1 MSKITDISFI
11 SSGAD
16 AEQRFAS
23 IVDKFLGDQE
33 HISKTLDD
41 GTQVF
46 IRKQNLGERGA
57 ARCININD
65 GVVGWRFVL
74 YPVANPYQDKDMAG
88 LKVSTI
94 DLNLGESTFTLDS
107 RDLDTLEKFLA
118 DNM

>member
-1 MSKITDISFI
+1 MSIITDISFI

-23 IVDKFLGDQE
+23 LVDKFLGDQE

-57 ARCININD
+57 ARYININD

-94 DLNLGESTFTLDS
+94 NLNLGESTFTLDS